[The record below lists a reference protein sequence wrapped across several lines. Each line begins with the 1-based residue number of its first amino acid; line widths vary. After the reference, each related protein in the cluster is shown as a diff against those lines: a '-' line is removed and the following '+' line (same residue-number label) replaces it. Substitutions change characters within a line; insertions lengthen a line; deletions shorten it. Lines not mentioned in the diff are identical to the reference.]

1 MLDAAGRVKS
11 RGVRQAELNRMSAM
25 NGDKP
30 ASGSPKHPVQG
41 LIAVLDALGAATYSE
56 SEIERFLESRELVLN
71 KLDERAKAG
80 KIDKQRLKVFTFN
93 DTVVIVYLAK
103 RHQDVTIEDVTTFG
117 FRLRAFMMHSLQH
130 QILFRGSISVGP
142 FYGVDDDTN
151 TVMGPAV
158 SDAAA
163 WYNQPDW
170 IGISA
175 TPHASIFIQSL
186 MEQSGS
192 DHEMIIV
199 DYDVPLKG
207 RAPVKVK
214 AINWPKAF
222 WVSGLRPEGTQ
233 SARAMLLSF
242 LAQHQTP
249 LGTESKYYNA
259 IAFFDP
265 VVKQQKLGKK
275 KPTHE

>member
-1 MLDAAGRVKS
+1 
-11 RGVRQAELNRMSAM
+11 MST
-25 NGDKP
+25 DP
-30 ASGSPKHPVQG
+30 AVSGTPKQPVQG
-41 LIAVLDALGAATYSE
+41 LIAILDALGAATYSE

-93 DTVVIVYLAK
+93 DTVVIVYLARRGK
-103 RHQDVTIEDVTTFG
+103 GVALEDVTTFG
-117 FRLRAFMMHSLQH
+117 FRLRAFMMHSLQN
-130 QILFRGSISVGP
+130 QILFRGSISVGA
-142 FYGVDDDTN
+142 FYGVDDGTN

-163 WYNQPDW
+163 WYNQADW

-186 MEQSGS
+186 LEQSAD

-199 DYDVPLKG
+199 DYEVPLKG
-207 RAPVKVK
+207 RTALRVK

-222 WVSGLRPEGTQ
+222 WVSGLRPHGSR
-233 SARAMLLSF
+233 SARAMLLSL

-249 LGTESKYYNA
+249 IGTESKYYNA
-259 IAFFDP
+259 VAFFDYL
-265 VVKQQKLGKK
+265 VKKQQLGKK
-275 KPTHE
+275 KPNNE